1 MRLPFQVFSAF
12 FDHPAFFLHTLLSA
26 TVLSRRHPP

>member
-1 MRLPFQVFSAF
+1 MRLPFQVFSVF
-12 FDHPAFFLHTLLSA
+12 STTRLFLHTLLSA